1 MANTCVKFD
10 ASNATPRRVRVIVS
24 SIFELVF
31 FFAEHTR
38 NCSYCKKSIR
48 GSTSKILSNNYG
60 KHARTH
66 GFSNAKAMDAHV
78 LEYKHESRA
87 SSTHVPGGGGDAGF
101 GGDFGGGDFGGGFG
115 DDDQGA
121 QDDRFESVD
130 DEPAGDGEAKVTLA
144 VALKDPGTRNILRFC
159 PEFWRVNSDRAR
171 VPLSE
176 KAKTT
181 YFGQASSALDML
193 AAPGRELVPRVSLL
207 TADSTAAE
215 VQRFAC
221 QAVET
226 LDDLVPIQHWAKKLE
241 TKAIGSTAVALH
253 MLARL
258 FGWATAQL
266 EKRLAAELGVAVEP
280 PRLLVLGRVTI
291 ASLPD
296 VVAKARAASHMNVL
310 AKRAA
315 AQMQTNSW
323 QKMVDAL
330 IGLAAFKE
338 QCEASLEKL
347 ITSGHDDEHERL
359 QELSIEEL
367 QAVALACLVGAGD
380 FPALRINVGNSR
392 AADAGKSI
400 DHKMTVLRT
409 LDGRIMVQVVDK
421 QKGHIMA
428 PIDISESAPA
438 TAKVLGALL
447 DREDFEHGGPICRA
461 VDGDES
467 RLITELRYGAE
478 LADFGA
484 PPAVLVGVGVK
495 GLQFESNTFRRW
507 YATVGFVAMLWGL
520 ISVIEFAGICYVQQH
535 DPKMSINTYMKLQ
548 GLKELMPKG
557 YEEKSA
563 EARQEYRKKTT
574 PDAKGIVPQ
583 QEHNALTRAMWSA
596 LTKLRLMCTSIKD
609 RDSFVCPKCND
620 QAGPADIAAHVA
632 ECLGGLNSY
641 EAGLLLDAQ
650 RRERIEAA
658 DESLDDSGDYTDTDS
673 DSGDVVDSAG
683 RGGKRKA
690 AVDASRNIRMI
701 TSALTRDVGA
711 TNDDDESFDV
721 DVLLSSEESSADD
734 DSGENDSDEDDSSV
748 QTDHETLVVVV
759 PRAALDAFEH
769 KAAHDRN
776 EVLALLVSVDDNYE
790 LLFLNQM
797 CSNTSCVH
805 TDTGNVQL
813 ATETERGHVEVL
825 AWVHSHPGHDQFL
838 SHIDVHTQKEWQ
850 QNNDGLFALVWAP
863 DRVDKWGAY
872 NLNEEQM
879 SKANECEQ
887 NNGSATLGN
896 DCVGVGEPKNYT
908 RADIHLTDD
917 KCTVVDKRKD

>member
-1 MANTCVKFD
+1 
-10 ASNATPRRVRVIVS
+10 
-24 SIFELVF
+24 L
-31 FFAEHTR
+31 
-38 NCSYCKKSIR
+38 
-48 GSTSKILSNNYG
+48 NNNFHNHL
-60 KHARTH
+60 KTH
-66 GFSNAKAMDAHV
+66 GLSAK
-78 LEYKHESRA
+78 EYKAWQTKNQLGRA
-87 SSTHVPGGGGDAGF
+87 QPSSAAGF
-101 GGDFGGGDFGGGFG
+101 GGDFGGGDFGGGF
-115 DDDQGA
+115 DDQDDRGA
-121 QDDRFESVD
+121 QDDRFEDVP
-130 DEPAGDGEAKVTLA
+130 DEPTGDGKAKVTLA
-144 VALKDPGTRNILRFC
+144 VALKDKGTRNELRLQ
-159 PEFWRVNSDRAR
+159 PKLWQGESLQQRATK
-171 VPLSE
+171 PPSE
-176 KAKTT
+176 KTKTT
-181 YFGQASSALDML
+181 FFGQASSALDML

-207 TADSTAAE
+207 TADSTAAD
-215 VQRFAC
+215 VQLFAC
-221 QAVET
+221 QAIET
-226 LDDLVPIQHWAKKLE
+226 LQDLVPIQDWAKKLE

-253 MLARL
+253 MLGRL
-258 FGWATAQL
+258 FAWAQVQL
-266 EKRLAAELGVAVEP
+266 ETRLAAELGVGAEP
-280 PRLLVLGRVTI
+280 PRSLVLARITT
-291 ASLPD
+291 ASLPA
-296 VVAKARAASHMNVL
+296 VAAEVRAASHMNVL

-315 AQMQTNSW
+315 AQSQTNSW

-330 IGLAAFKE
+330 IELAAFKE
-338 QCEASLEKL
+338 GCEAKLEKL
-347 ITSGHDDEHERL
+347 ITSGHDDEQL

-367 QAVALACLVGAGD
+367 QAVALACLVGAAD

-400 DHKMTVLRT
+400 DHKMTVLRKP
-409 LDGRIMVQVVDK
+409 DGRILVQVVDK

-438 TAKVLGALL
+438 TAKVLRALL

-467 RLITELRYGAE
+467 RLIDELRYGAD

-495 GLQFESNTFRRW
+495 GLKLEGNTFRRW

-520 ISVIEFAGICYVQQH
+520 ISVIEFAGLCYVQQH
-535 DPKMSINTYMKLQ
+535 DPDMSINTYMKLQ

-563 EARQEYRKKTT
+563 DARQQYRKKTT
-574 PDAKGIVPQ
+574 PNANGIVPQ

-596 LTKLRLMCTSIKD
+596 LTKLRLMCRSIKD
-609 RDSFVCPKCND
+609 RDNFVCPRCND

-632 ECLGGLNSY
+632 QCLGGLNSY

-658 DESLDDSGDYTDTDS
+658 DESLDESGDYTDTDS
-673 DSGDVVDSAG
+673 DSGDVADSAG

-690 AVDASRNIRMI
+690 AVEASRNIKKI
-701 TSALTRDVGA
+701 TSALTRDTG
-711 TNDDDESFDV
+711 TINDDEESFDV
-721 DVLLSSEESSADD
+721 DVVLSSEESSADD
-734 DSGENDSDEDDSSV
+734 DSGENDSGEDE
-748 QTDHETLVVVV
+748 TDHETLVVVV

-776 EVLALLVSVDDNYE
+776 EVLALLVSVNDNYE

-805 TDTGNVQL
+805 TETGNVQL
-813 ATETERGHVEVL
+813 AAATERGRVEVL

-850 QNNDGLFALVWAP
+850 HNNDGLFALVWAP

-872 NLNEEQM
+872 YLNEEQM
-879 SKANECEQ
+879 SKANKCEQ

-896 DCVGVGEPKNYT
+896 DCVGIGEPKNYT